1 MHMLANAAEMTIFLF
16 LGVFTITTQM
26 QVTLIQGLYSE
37 TGFHIGMDR
46 LSVPGADPIA
56 EVSY

>member
-26 QVTLIQGLYSE
+26 QVTLISHDNDNEEMCHMQGFGS
-37 TGFHIGMDR
+37 G
-46 LSVPGADPIA
+46 SVSGSALI
-56 EVSY
+56 